1 MIGRLNFVLML
12 AVLASGLWLVH
23 SAYDV
28 RRLFTAVD
36 EAAAEGRRLE
46 SDRQRLEAERHAQA
60 TNLRVDKVARE
71 RLLMTTITPA
81 VTKTIGIGPAA
92 VTAAAP
98 AVAAS
103 GASQ

>member
-1 MIGRLNFVLML
+1 MIGRLNFLLLL

-36 EAAAEGRRLE
+36 DAAAEGRRLE

-81 VTKTIGIGPAA
+81 VTKTVGLSGA
-92 VTAAAP
+92 AAAP
-98 AVAAS
+98 VAAS

>member
-1 MIGRLNFVLML
+1 MIGRLNFILML

-36 EAAAEGRRLE
+36 DAAAEGRRLE

-81 VTKTIGIGPAA
+81 VTKTVGMSAA
-92 VTAAAP
+92 VAAP
-98 AVAAS
+98 AAAS

>member
-1 MIGRLNFVLML
+1 MIGRLNFILML

-36 EAAAEGRRLE
+36 DAAAEGRRLE

-92 VTAAAP
+92 TTPAAP
-98 AVAAS
+98 AAS

>member
-1 MIGRLNFVLML
+1 MIGRLNFILLL

-81 VTKTIGIGPAA
+81 VTKTVGVAG
-92 VTAAAP
+92 AAP
-98 AVAAS
+98 VAISAAS

>member
-46 SDRQRLEAERHAQA
+46 ADRQRLEAERHAQA
-60 TNLRVDKVARE
+60 TNLRVDQVARE

-81 VTKTIGIGPAA
+81 VTKTVGMSAA
-92 VTAAAP
+92 VAAP
-98 AVAAS
+98 AAAS